1 MAAAADNVYFF
12 QAPSV
17 RFVFAQRI
25 DDQLA
30 DELRDAGVEVVLI
43 DEMPSAVVVGKPM
56 ADQCG
61 LPTTVDVRPR
71 MAVPELND
79 FEAVRRVATL
89 NLDVTTMLAYIS
101 AMTNGSADW
110 EFPEAVL
117 TEQALWERQ
126 SPVKAVLDSVFE
138 GDLTVGWETQFG
150 NNANTIADK
159 PLICCQTAADS
170 FWDITKLLGGPG
182 ERGRAVDLMRRVRV
196 LPDTEA
202 DLVATGLDRLTFG
215 GKIKTR
221 SVRIFAFGIVHRA
234 LTVTANE
241 GFIRSARMQGVH
253 IPSFVHGA
261 RPLSEQKEARARR
274 LSSTTTK
281 AADAKAGG
289 SEVAAPV
296 ATDDSNSSG
305 DVVVDQ

>member
-17 RFVFAQRI
+17 RFAFAQRI

-43 DEMPSAVVVGKPM
+43 DEMPSAAVVVGKPM

-61 LPTTVDVRPR
+61 PATTVDVRPR

-138 GDLTVGWETQFG
+138 GDLTIGWDGHNLEIMQT
-150 NNANTIADK
+150 
-159 PLICCQTAADS
+159 PYRRQTAHLLPNGRRQ
-170 FWDITKLLGGPG
+170 LLGHYQTA
-182 ERGRAVDLMRRVRV
+182 GRRR
-196 LPDTEA
+196 
-202 DLVATGLDRLTFG
+202 
-215 GKIKTR
+215 
-221 SVRIFAFGIVHRA
+221 
-234 LTVTANE
+234 
-241 GFIRSARMQGVH
+241 
-253 IPSFVHGA
+253 
-261 RPLSEQKEARARR
+261 RARTR
-274 LSSTTTK
+274 RRPDAPRTG
-281 AADAKAGG
+281 AARHRG
-289 SEVAAPV
+289 
-296 ATDDSNSSG
+296 
-305 DVVVDQ
+305 